1 MTDELDPKTV
11 ATLDAMLDA
20 AGIVA
25 TPAEREQLLAMYAQF
40 KPGVDAMYALPEARY
55 EAPALVFQAE
65 PKLTPWRA

>member
-25 TPAEREQLLAMYAQF
+25 TPAEREQLLAMYA
-40 KPGVDAMYALPEARY
+40 
-55 EAPALVFQAE
+55 
-65 PKLTPWRA
+65 